1 MPYPPPRDLLDPKIK
16 PVSLASPALEGKFF
30 TTAPPGK
37 PMGPE
42 GRAEKGR
49 IFKKKLAETKILS
62 LERLLI
68 SREGQ
73 MQ

>member
-1 MPYPPPRDLLDPKIK
+1 M
-16 PVSLASPALEGKFF
+16 SLASPALEGKFF

-49 IFKKKLAETKILS
+49 IKKKLAETQILS

-73 MQ
+73 MR